1 VTFPSPPW
9 DLRGQAWVS
18 LFRATEPGGSPGA
31 YAVGWV
37 DYQPPG
43 TLAYRELLVAKRV
56 TRTALSVIDLWVD
69 SPSSAEGGRA
79 LWALP
84 KELGELSLDDSGLG
98 LVARAEWSA
107 TSDGRPV
114 ASASFADTSKVAV
127 RLPIK
132 ASVRQPRNG
141 SEVETSLS
149 GSGRSLPCLAHWE
162 FAAEGPLGW
171 LTGKQPVVS
180 ARVRDFSVSFG

>member
-18 LFRATEPGGSPGA
+18 LFRATEHGRSPAA

-37 DYQPPG
+37 DYQSPG
-43 TLAYRELLVAKRV
+43 TLAYRELLVARRV
-56 TRTALSVIDLWVD
+56 SRSSLTVTDLWVD
-69 SPSSAEGGRA
+69 SESSAEGGRA

-84 KELGELSLDDSGLG
+84 KELGELSLAESGLG
-98 LVARAEWSA
+98 LVERAEWA
-107 TSDGRPV
+107 AGVDGQPI
-114 ASASFADTSKVAV
+114 ASASFADTTKVAV

-141 SEVETSLS
+141 REVETSFS
-149 GSGRSLPCLAHWE
+149 GTGRSLPCLAHWE
-162 FAAEGPLGW
+162 FAAGGPLGW
-171 LTGKQPVVS
+171 LAGKQPLVS
-180 ARVRDFSVSFG
+180 ARVRDFTVSFG